1 MHLSTLQ
8 VHGLRATAN
17 GALDARIPGR
27 FAVLIGTNGAGKT
40 TMGDAMYLS
49 HRRTLPRLP
58 RPSSATLG
66 GIDRQVTVE
75 YAFAEADQV
84 EGPLGLTLQ
93 AQSGV
98 TAPGEVVATRTEER
112 RVGNECVRRGRSRW

>member
-66 GIDRQVTVE
+66 GIDRQVTVAS
-75 YAFAEADQV
+75 AFPEAGQV
-84 EGPLGLTLQ
+84 QGPLGLTLQ
-93 AQSGV
+93 PQSGIEPPGQDV
-98 TAPGEVVATRTEER
+98 APRNRT
-112 RVGNECVRRGRSRW
+112 

>member
-27 FAVLIGTNGAGKT
+27 FAVLIGTNGAGKK

-66 GIDRQVTVE
+66 RIDRQVTVE
-75 YAFAEADQV
+75 HAFAEADQV
-84 EGPLGLTLQ
+84 AGPLVLSLK
-93 AQSGV
+93 ALSGEKH
-98 TAPGEVVATRTEER
+98 PGEGVAP
-112 RVGNECVRRGRSRW
+112 